1 MVKEDERRLILGMIE
16 SGKISATE
24 GLELLKALGEDQPLE
39 SGEVVSEDSP
49 LPPGQETL
57 EDRGSEEGAEIPD
70 PFAADEDQSLT
81 GEVLDPV
88 KTSLPPDVDQWRR
101 WWRIPMWVGVGIT
114 TLGGLLLFWAQQTYG
129 IGFLFFCAWVPLLLG
144 VLLIV
149 LGWQSR
155 TSRWLHVRI
164 RQQPGEWPQKIAF
177 SFPIPVR
184 MTAWFFRNFRGT
196 IPGMDN
202 IAMDELLVALDQ
214 SASPENPLYVEVED
228 DEDGERV
235 EIYIG

>member
-1 MVKEDERRLILGMIE
+1 MIKEDERRLILEMIE
-16 SGKISATE
+16 SGKISAPE
-24 GLELLKALGEDQPLE
+24 GLELLKALGEDHPLDDRE
-39 SGEVVSEDSP
+39 GDAEQDTP
-49 LPPGQETL
+49 LPPLSGDEPIG
-57 EDRGSEEGAEIPD
+57 DGAETPGAS
-70 PFAADEDQSLT
+70 AAGDVPLT
-81 GEVLDPV
+81 GEVLDPEKV
-88 KTSLPPDVDQWRR
+88 SFPPDADKWRR
-101 WWRIPMWVGVGIT
+101 WWRIPMWVGVGVT

-164 RQQPGEWPQKIAF
+164 HQQPGEWPQKIAI
-177 SFPIPVR
+177 SFPIPIR
-184 MTAWFFRNFRGT
+184 MTAWFFQTFRGT
-196 IPGMDN
+196 IPGMNDMS
-202 IAMDELLVALDQ
+202 IDELLVALEQ
-214 SASPENPLYVEVED
+214 SATPENPLDVEVED